1 MRRQDELN
9 LLKRKR
15 VFMHVCVCVC
25 VLNEW
30 TVPVLGVDLPLQR
43 REERTGLQGS
53 GGREDKRPN

>member
-1 MRRQDELN
+1 MYA
-9 LLKRKR
+9 
-15 VFMHVCVCVC
+15 CVC
-25 VLNEW
+25 VLNDW